1 VFGWVAGKR
10 WLDRVSGR
18 RERGAE
24 KNFLEEAEMAET
36 IRDILEAMQASHE
49 GFLARL
55 LDWRAAG
62 GKLPEYK
69 GAETFEDLINRER
82 LAVSRCKMAVEHFR
96 EHETRVV

>member
-1 VFGWVAGKR
+1 
-10 WLDRVSGR
+10 
-18 RERGAE
+18 
-24 KNFLEEAEMAET
+24 LEEAAMGESIVE
-36 IRDILEAMQASHE
+36 ILQAMQASHE

>member
-1 VFGWVAGKR
+1 LRESDGLTGFRGGANVAARKR
-10 WLDRVSGR
+10 I
-18 RERGAE
+18 
-24 KNFLEEAEMAET
+24 LEEAAMGESIVE
-36 IRDILEAMQASHE
+36 ILQAMQASHE

-82 LAVSRCKMAVEHFR
+82 LAVSRCKMAVAHFR

>member
-1 VFGWVAGKR
+1 
-10 WLDRVSGR
+10 
-18 RERGAE
+18 
-24 KNFLEEAEMAET
+24 LEEAEMGES
-36 IRDILEAMQASHE
+36 IVEILEAMQASHE

-55 LDWRAAG
+55 MDWRAAG